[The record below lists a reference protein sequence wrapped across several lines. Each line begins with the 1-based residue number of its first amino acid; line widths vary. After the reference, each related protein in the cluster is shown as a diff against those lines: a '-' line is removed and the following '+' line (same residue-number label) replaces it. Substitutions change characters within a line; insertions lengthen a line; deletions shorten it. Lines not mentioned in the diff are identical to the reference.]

1 MLKEKHEEHKK
12 DTNNG
17 FIKTVVF
24 KVKIYFAQK
33 DLKTTQTPCSG
44 FLSKKMFGYLKFE
57 KQ

>member
-44 FLSKKMFGYLKFE
+44 FLSNKMFWDI
-57 KQ
+57 